1 MINTIHVNEIT
12 VKTKIISYE
21 ILSIFVVQYISAKI
35 GIVLTSDDNH
45 RFYRTV
51 NLIDQAYTD
60 WTTDDYLS
68 EYIESHILEIF
79 FS

>member
-12 VKTKIISYE
+12 VKTKLISYE
-21 ILSIFVVQYISAKI
+21 ILSIFVVQYTSAKI

-60 WTTDDYLS
+60 WTTDDY
-68 EYIESHILEIF
+68 HH
-79 FS
+79 